1 MESVIEIIF
10 WPDRGKFAN
19 SLQCKSQLISPAAC
33 HIFLAVPGSFQVLF
47 SGVACNGS
55 GIEGNTTLVVYNIK
69 MRTMKLILGS
79 IRSMMCIV

>member
-69 MRTMKLILGS
+69 MRTMKLILE
-79 IRSMMCIV
+79 V